1 MARFLKSA
9 MPTLV
14 FLYALATLTT
24 MAGMEI
30 FGWLLFAVTLCFF
43 AIDRKSWR
51 DQPLLETADKVLL
64 ALFAV
69 ITLSAVLSP
78 YQEIDRVFVIGN
90 GRFVFLYIGIRLAIE
105 SLRPAQVV
113 NGIKVLLPL
122 VGLIAAYAISQ
133 FFTGYDLVRSAR
145 FEAFSAS
152 GYFRSGGMW
161 GTAMTFAHSMALS
174 FFFPFSIALFGVPEK
189 PWVRRIAIVVT
200 VVAGMSLVTS
210 FTRGAWM
217 GLAGGVIVVASYRSR
232 KAALST
238 LLGLIAL
245 VAAGSFASTHFRER
259 LVSIVST
266 EKSSNTTRIDLWKA
280 NLEMFKEHP
289 LFGVGYGVNEDLVA
303 TYFQKMGIV
312 QEFNGHA
319 HNNYLQFLA
328 GTGITG
334 LALFLAFSILMFVM
348 AHRLLKAT
356 PNITNASSNSS
367 DWSRVLA
374 AAAMGGMVALHIGG
388 LTECN
393 FKDAEVNHQYMLILA
408 LLTTAYRQNRRPQTT

>member
-1 MARFLKSA
+1 MAKFLKSA

-30 FGWLLFAVTLCFF
+30 FGWLLFAVTLCLF
-43 AIDRKSWR
+43 AVDRKSWG

-69 ITLSAVLSP
+69 ITLSAVFSP
-78 YQEIDRVFVIGN
+78 YQDIDRVFVIGN
-90 GRFVFLYIGIRLAIE
+90 GRFVFLYIGIRLALE
-105 SLRPAQVV
+105 SLRPTQIAS
-113 NGIKVLLPL
+113 GIKALLPL
-122 VGLIAAYAISQ
+122 VGLIAVYSISQ

-189 PWVRRIAIVVT
+189 PWVRRLAIAVT
-200 VVAGMSLVTS
+200 VVAGLSLVTS
-210 FTRGAWM
+210 FTRGAWL
-217 GLAGGVIVVASYRSR
+217 GLAGGALVVAFYYSR
-232 KAALST
+232 KAALHI

-245 VAAGSFASTHFRER
+245 VIAGSIASTHFRER

-266 EKSSNTTRIDLWKA
+266 EKSSNTIRIDLWKA
-280 NLEMFKEHP
+280 NIEMFKEHP
-289 LFGVGYGVNEDLVA
+289 VFGVGYGVNEDLVA

-334 LALFLAFSILMFVM
+334 LILFLAFSGLMFAM
-348 AHRLLKAT
+348 AHRLLKAPPGT
-356 PNITNASSNSS
+356 RPPGSS
-367 DWSRVLA
+367 WSRVLA
-374 AAAMGGMVALHIGG
+374 AAAMGGMVALHVGG